1 MKVIMNDDEIIVF
14 LNKRYF
20 VDLDF
25 ENEHSLEEQFKK
37 IFQTLTKD
45 YNVENSGYYNID
57 IYKDNNYGLI
67 LKIIKEESEYYN
79 YFTNQIDMNINIH
92 KDDFLYEID
101 YISLDKKILKYVKT
115 FKYKNKIYLKII
127 KDIDDITLGYIVE
140 MSDILYGNKSLEILK
155 IGKEVKI

>member
-20 VDLDF
+20 ADLDF

-101 YISLDKKILKYVKT
+101 YISLDKKILNYVKT

>member
-20 VDLDF
+20 ADLDF
-25 ENEHSLEEQFKK
+25 ENEQSLEKQFKK

-101 YISLDKKILKYVKT
+101 YISLDKKILNYVKT

-140 MSDILYGNKSLEILK
+140 MSEILYGNKSLEILK

>member
-25 ENEHSLEEQFKK
+25 ENEQSLEEQFKK

-101 YISLDKKILKYVKT
+101 YISLDKKILNYVKT

-140 MSDILYGNKSLEILK
+140 MSEILYGNKSLEILK